1 MAESRTL
8 YGLIGRFDGTDALRA
23 AAQQLHQA
31 GYRELEAYAP
41 FPLDGLAEALGAGRE
56 RLPLWALIGGLA
68 GALIS
73 YLLEYYAAVYAYP
86 LNIGGRP
93 LHSWPAFIP
102 LSIEFTILGAAVAL
116 VLGLLFGSSLPKLRH
131 PLFAVSGFESATRDG
146 FFLCVAARDPAFE
159 CARIDQCLRAA
170 GATEVREVPV

>member
-1 MAESRTL
+1 MAESRAL
-8 YGLIGRFDGTDALRA
+8 YGLIARFDGAHTLRA
-23 AAQQLHQA
+23 AAQQLRQA
-31 GYRELEAYAP
+31 GYRELEAYTP
-41 FPLDGLAEALGAGRE
+41 FPVDGLAEDLGAGRE

-102 LSIEFTILGAAVAL
+102 LSIEFTILGAALAL

-131 PLFAVSGFESATRDG
+131 PLFAVSGFESVTRDG
-146 FFLCVAARDPAFE
+146 FFLCVAARDPGFE
-159 CARIDQCLRAA
+159 FTETGERLRSA
-170 GATEVREVPV
+170 GALEVFEVPA